1 MKTKFH
7 YFYDFP
13 LILILLGL
21 INSYHN
27 DVYLVIRDFYYFGS
41 SIIVFYFGYS
51 SGLRL
56 SLKKLMKVIV
66 QLGFLLALIY
76 LVKFLMEK
84 DIESFYQIR
93 QQLGTA
99 SYLIIISL
107 ILLILSEKYSIE
119 IFPKRIRNGLLVYFT
134 AISILALSRT
144 FLLVFI
150 VLLICGLG
158 LLSFNKY
165 FIRNIL
171 VIICTVLIGWW
182 SLSRIDGMEP
192 YSFIGKLQSSLD
204 EVTIQDYNPKQEIIY
219 SWRGVEA
226 YKGMQE
232 FKAGSLIEK
241 VVGHG
246 FGKSADIGF
255 EMTLDG
261 KVFTSISKFHNGYIS
276 ILLKTGILGVIV
288 YFLFFSDL
296 QSKINGC

>member
-1 MKTKFH
+1 
-7 YFYDFP
+7 
-13 LILILLGL
+13 
-21 INSYHN
+21 
-27 DVYLVIRDFYYFGS
+27 
-41 SIIVFYFGYS
+41 
-51 SGLRL
+51 
-56 SLKKLMKVIV
+56 
-66 QLGFLLALIY
+66 
-76 LVKFLMEK
+76 MEK

-288 YFLFFSDL
+288 YFLFFFQMVWNSLKQDNKANLHSRFINNMIVGISIVYLLTTIVIAGWLNTGSFIIFSFLLGYFLKLKKKQNNTFELSDI
-296 QSKINGC
+296 KISS